1 MTIWTWILL
10 IASVVF
16 GVAYTTLGLR
26 AGDHFNEKASS
37 SDRSIGWLFWWS
49 FSKDKYNDEGKKLCA
64 RGQMLAF
71 VLLAL
76 YAAWY
81 FVLLKK

>member
-1 MTIWTWILL
+1 MTIWIWILL
-10 IASVVF
+10 TASVVL
-16 GVAYTTLGLR
+16 GGAYTVLGLR
-26 AGDHFNEKASS
+26 AGDHLNEKASN

-49 FSKDKYNDEGKKLCA
+49 FSKDKYDDEGKKLCTQ
-64 RGQMLAF
+64 GQMLAY

-76 YAAWY
+76 YGAWY